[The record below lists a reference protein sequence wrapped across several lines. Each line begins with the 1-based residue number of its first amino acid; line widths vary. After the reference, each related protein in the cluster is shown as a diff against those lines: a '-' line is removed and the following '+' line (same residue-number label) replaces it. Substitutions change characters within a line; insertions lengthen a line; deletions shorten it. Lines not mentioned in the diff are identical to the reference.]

1 MMFFPKLIVLIW
13 ADVLALY
20 VMWMMMLYLTNVW
33 KLGFTHAAGIV
44 NIFTGAWTMMLLPMQ
59 YLVDTFMGS
68 YLILLLSSISY
79 SLGLGFLWMST
90 PPILG
95 KSHGLCGAYLPE
107 CIGDEQRVLFYA
119 GLALIAVGL
128 SGHLISLGPF
138 SAAQFTEDM
147 LENMTGKSFCIMF
160 LFSYLAILVPIGTVI
175 AISYVKAWSFRF
187 GLSAL
192 CTVVG
197 TLVFFAGSCSYNY
210 IGPQGSPLTTIF
222 RVFYAAVSKIF
233 YRRPKNV
240 KDLYEIP
247 DLDEHQLIPHS
258 RSLRFV
264 SYIFLRLNDLYK
276 CLDKAAI
283 ILPRISTEDQAKNR
297 WRLCRVTEVEEIKM
311 CLRLIPIGITFI
323 FCGVVSAVG
332 NSYFLIQSNHLN
344 EKLGRL
350 PIPATLLLV
359 IYDTGKTQFGKLYYK
374 LANKLGGSGSRHYAP
389 PIGIAVSM
397 IFSVICCVVAAK
409 VEARRLGIVIS
420 HGLIDKP
427 DDKIPMSI
435 FWLLPQFVLLGAVDG
450 ILETSLC
457 YFLVDQVGPSM
468 QGHIV
473 HFGLGV
479 LGMGH
484 MGSVLAV
491 YVVGKVSEKGGKTG
505 WFQHTLNKS
514 RLDKYYWTLAWLSA
528 VNLGIYV
535 VMALLFAYQKSRIGE
550 DQEAVEEEEDQNGE
564 GKGSQGPFQ
573 DDAQCFCCC

>member
-1 MMFFPKLIVLIW
+1 MTFFPKLIVLMW
-13 ADVLALY
+13 ADLLALY
-20 VMWMMMLYLTNVW
+20 VMWMMMFYLTNVW
-33 KLGFTHAAGIV
+33 KLGFTHAAAIV
-44 NIFTGAWTMMLLPMQ
+44 NIFTGAWTMMLLPME
-59 YLVDTFMGS
+59 YLVDAFMGS

-79 SLGLGFLWMST
+79 SLGMGFLWMST

-95 KSHGLCGAYLPE
+95 KSHGLCGEYLPE

-119 GLALIAVGL
+119 GLALIAIGL
-128 SGHLISLGPF
+128 SGHLVSLGPF
-138 SAAQFTEDM
+138 TAAQFTEDM
-147 LENMTGKSFCIMF
+147 LENMTVREG
-160 LFSYLAILVPIGTVI
+160 LVVSVRVVCVVYGGGY
-175 AISYVKAWSFRF
+175 ISV
-187 GLSAL
+187 L
-192 CTVVG
+192 CWFV
-197 TLVFFAGSCSYNY
+197 
-210 IGPQGSPLTTIF
+210 
-222 RVFYAAVSKIF
+222 
-233 YRRPKNV
+233 RPKNV

-258 RSLRFV
+258 RSLR
-264 SYIFLRLNDLYK
+264 

-283 ILPRISTEDQAKNR
+283 ILPRISTEEQAKNR

-311 CLRLIPIGITFI
+311 CLRLIPIGIIFI
-323 FCGVVSAVG
+323 FYGVVSAIG

-350 PIPATLLLV
+350 PIPATLLFV
-359 IYDTGKTQFGKLYYK
+359 IYDSSKTQFGDLYYK

-389 PIGIAVSM
+389 PIGIAISM

-457 YFLVDQVGPSM
+457 DFLMDQVGPSM
-468 QGHIV
+468 QGHILQ
-473 HFGLGV
+473 FAFGV

-491 YVVGKVSEKGGKTG
+491 YVAGKVSEKVGKTG

-514 RLDKYYWTLAWLSA
+514 RLDKYYLTLAWLSA

-535 VMALLFAYQKSRIGE
+535 VMALLFAYQKSRIEE
-550 DQEAVEEEEDQNGE
+550 DQEAPEEEEDENVG
-564 GKGSQGPFQ
+564 GNGSQGPFQ

>member
-1 MMFFPKLIVLIW
+1 MW
-13 ADVLALY
+13 ADILALY

-68 YLILLLSSISY
+68 YIILFLSSISY

-128 SGHLISLGPF
+128 SGHLVSLVPF
-138 SAAQFTEDM
+138 TAAQITHGM
-147 LENMTGKSFCIMF
+147 LENITDSSFCMMF
-160 LFSYLAILVPIGTVI
+160 LFSFMASLVPIGSVI

-197 TLVFFAGSCSYNY
+197 TLVFLAGSYTYNY
-210 IGPQGSPLTTIF
+210 IGPQGSPLTTFF
-222 RVFYAAVSKIF
+222 RVFCAAAFKMF
-233 YRRPKNV
+233 YRCPKNAN
-240 KDLYEIP
+240 DLYEIP

-258 RSLRFV
+258 CSLR
-264 SYIFLRLNDLYK
+264 

-283 ILPRISTEDQAKNR
+283 VLPRISLEEQERNK
-297 WRLCRVTEVEEIKM
+297 WRLCRVTDVEEIKM
-311 CLRLIPIGITFI
+311 CLRLIPISLTFI
-323 FCGVVSAVG
+323 FCGVVSSIG
-332 NSYFLIQSNHLN
+332 NTYFIIQANHLN
-344 EKLGRL
+344 DKLGRL
-350 PIPATLLLV
+350 PIPATALLA
-359 IYDTGKTQFGKLYYK
+359 IYELGHTQFGKLYCK
-374 LANKLGGSGSRHYAP
+374 LVIKLSGSGSRHYAS
-389 PIGIAVSM
+389 PIGIVVSM
-397 IFSVICCVVAAK
+397 IFSVICCIVAAK
-409 VEARRLGIVIS
+409 VEARRLNVVIS
-420 HGLIDKP
+420 HGLMDKP

-435 FWLLPQFVLLGAVDG
+435 FWLFPQFVLLGAFDG
-450 ILETSLC
+450 IFEISKAH
-457 YFLVDQVGPSM
+457 FLVDQVGPSM
-468 QGHIV
+468 IGHIV
-473 HFGLGV
+473 HLSVGV

-484 MGSVLAV
+484 MGSVLVV
-491 YVVGKVSEKGGKTG
+491 YIAGKVSERGGKTG

-528 VNLGIYV
+528 VNLGVYV
-535 VMALLFAYQKSRIGE
+535 VMALLFAYQKSRI
-550 DQEAVEEEEDQNGE
+550 EEDQVAPQEEENGN
-564 GKGSQGPFQ
+564 GGGMGTQGPFK